1 MNWDAIGAIG
11 ELVGAAA
18 VVATLIYLAAQTR
31 SNTAA
36 VNRAA
41 TQAIISGRG
50 EASRFLAGDEEVTEL
65 LWRGADDPDSLSKK
79 EWERFLLI
87 VGAVIRPLEL
97 GYQDYTDGRMSE
109 DLWAGQRNTLV
120 YWFSRPGFAKW
131 LEVYGHTS
139 QPNFVSYIS
148 ELVSTQGDA

>member
-1 MNWDAIGAIG
+1 MNWEAVGAIG

-50 EASRFLAGDEEVTEL
+50 EASRFLAGDEAITEL
-65 LWRGADDPDSLSKK
+65 LWRGADEPDSLSSK
-79 EWERFLLI
+79 EWQRFLFI
-87 VGAVIRPLEL
+87 VGAVIRPIEL
-97 GYQDYTDGRMSE
+97 GFQDYVDGRMSE
-109 DLWAGQRNTLV
+109 DLWAGQRNTLK
-120 YWFSRPGFAKW
+120 YWFSRPGFYRW
-131 LEVYGHTS
+131 LNEYGHTS
-139 QPNFVSYIS
+139 QPSFVGYIR
-148 ELVSTQGDA
+148 ELLVEE